1 MKPGSLMQSQGNA
14 ERCRLKQV
22 KGDVSRWRQGSRWSL
37 DIEFPIGAAAALG
50 NITPSSNSQLS
61 TGVKLED
68 GKQSK
73 CQ

>member
-50 NITPSSNSQLS
+50 NITPSSNSQFG